1 MNTTHAP
8 TGRRLARGFTL
19 VELMIVVAIIGI
31 LSAIAYPSYTEHVR
45 RGRRAEAQAQLQQ
58 AAQWMQ
64 RYYSTNDRYT
74 ATATGTTTEADQI
87 GLLPSGLDQSPGSG
101 AAAYTVTVM
110 WGATLVARL
119 LIAFVFPFRNP
130 RKAMVGMSVLC
141 TIFYVL
147 LVMAHTQVMAIVLLF
162 AFAFSMAGL
171 NPTAVASA
179 GRMTSVTS
187 MGIML
192 PVASSGAILM
202 PWIIGIVA
210 EKAGLAAGMA
220 SNIVPCVGLIIFTL
234 LVAKLPEE

>member
-101 AAAYTVTVM
+101 AAAYTIEVQARDNPPTYTLSATPTGSMSNDRCGTLTLTSQSVKGVT
-110 WGATLVARL
+110 GAATGVAATDCWR
-119 LIAFVFPFRNP
+119 
-130 RKAMVGMSVLC
+130 
-141 TIFYVL
+141 
-147 LVMAHTQVMAIVLLF
+147 
-162 AFAFSMAGL
+162 
-171 NPTAVASA
+171 
-179 GRMTSVTS
+179 
-187 MGIML
+187 
-192 PVASSGAILM
+192 
-202 PWIIGIVA
+202 
-210 EKAGLAAGMA
+210 
-220 SNIVPCVGLIIFTL
+220 
-234 LVAKLPEE
+234 

>member
-1 MNTTHAP
+1 M
-8 TGRRLARGFTL
+8 
-19 VELMIVVAIIGI
+19 
-31 LSAIAYPSYTEHVR
+31 Y
-45 RGRRAEAQAQLQQ
+45 
-58 AAQWMQ
+58 
-64 RYYSTNDRYT
+64 D
-74 ATATGTTTEADQI
+74 
-87 GLLPSGLDQSPGSG
+87 LL
-101 AAAYTVTVM
+101 
-110 WGATLVARL
+110 R
-119 LIAFVFPFRNP
+119 
-130 RKAMVGMSVLC
+130 
-141 TIFYVL
+141 VL
-147 LVMAHTQVMAIVLLF
+147 LAHTQGMAIVLLF

-234 LVAKLPEE
+234 LVLDAGGINPSYRASSPGAYALKPFVCFSKENNR